1 MINMKEIKKLIDLKS
16 IVTLMLT
23 ITMCYA
29 FLKKYIDNDQFI
41 MITTMV
47 FTFYFTKKNKET

>member
-1 MINMKEIKKLIDLKS
+1 MKEIKKLIDLKS

-29 FLKKYIDNDQFI
+29 FLKKYIDNDQSI

>member
-1 MINMKEIKKLIDLKS
+1 MISMKEIKKLIDLKS

-47 FTFYFTKKNKET
+47 FTFYFTKKNKEI

>member
-1 MINMKEIKKLIDLKS
+1 MISMKEIKKLIDLKS

-29 FLKKYIDNDQFI
+29 FIKKYIDNDQFI